1 MHFLL
6 KLSGLR
12 KTSAKSL
19 DDQRPFKL
27 SKRRQKLYEEFAK
40 KRSRRNE
47 NIYEAYK
54 SLFESLKRKSKKII
68 TQDVLKK
75 YENDIKKS
83 WDAIKEII
91 GRTKTTKG
99 NFPKIMI
106 INGQE
111 MFDQGKIANL

>member
-1 MHFLL
+1 MTRGLL
-6 KLSGLR
+6 
-12 KTSAKSL
+12 
-19 DDQRPFKL
+19 KL

-40 KRSRRNE
+40 NWSRRNE

-54 SLFESLKRKSKKII
+54 SLFESRKRKSKKII

-83 WDAIKEII
+83 WDVIKEII

-111 MFDQGKIANL
+111 MLDQGKIANL